1 MKNIAF
7 IDLETNSD
15 RLRIEDMGAIRSDGA
30 VFHES
35 SFERLPEFLKPV
47 NYIGGHN
54 ILKHDLNYLVPLCE
68 KKGYRIPQVIDTLY
82 LSPLL
87 FPARPYH
94 RLLKDDKL
102 LTDSLNNPL
111 NDSMKAFE
119 LFKEEVEAFRR
130 LDEDLK
136 HIYYCLLGNS
146 AEFKSFFQ
154 YIEYHSDDS
163 AESLPDIL
171 FRRFSGEIC
180 RSAPLADMIVRH
192 PLELAYTLALIN
204 CRDCYSITPPWI
216 LHAFPDVDKLM
227 NRLRNTLCVTG
238 CSYCNKAFDI
248 HLGLKK
254 HFGFDSYRLYDNEPL
269 QAEAVEAAVKGK
281 SILAVFPTGGGKSIT
296 FQVPALM
303 CGEMV
308 KGLTVVISPLQSL
321 MKDQVDNLRKH
332 NITDAVTINGLLD
345 PVDRANSFER
355 VEDGSAS
362 ILYISPESLRSRSI
376 ERLLLGRKIVRFV
389 IDEAHCFSAWGQD
402 FRVDYLYIGDFLKQ
416 LQKKKNLEQ
425 PIPVSCFTATAKQK
439 VIEDIKE
446 YFKNKLEID
455 FDVFR
460 AGSSR
465 TNLRYKVFKRGDRQ
479 EKYNSLREIL
489 EDHHCPAIVYVARTR
504 TASELAAQLAKDGI
518 EARAYHGKM
527 DVREKTDNQ
536 NAFIAGD
543 VQVMVATSAFG
554 MGVDKKDVGLVVH
567 YEISDS
573 LENYVQEAGRAGRDQ
588 HITADCFILFN
599 EEDLNKH
606 FILLNQTKLHIKEI
620 QQVWKA
626 VKDLTRFRSTV
637 SQSALEIARKAGW
650 DDNIADVETR
660 VTTAIAALEEAGY
673 INRGQNMPHVFA
685 NSIMAQTAQ
694 EAIDRINLSERFSEK
709 QREQAIRIIKKLI
722 ATKSRKHLNSEI
734 PEARIDY
741 VSDHLG
747 ITREDVIQVVT
758 LLREEKILADARD
771 LTAYIKKG
779 ESSCHHSLDILRLY
793 NRLDRFLLGTF
804 TEEGKLFNL
813 KELREQA
820 EQEINRN
827 ISPDKLKALVNF
839 WAEKNWI
846 KREYRD
852 TARNHVAI
860 VLAEQGRSRL
870 QEKAECRYALSDFII
885 NALFRKVDV
894 GAEHTT
900 EKEEALVE
908 FSVLE
913 LKEGFEKEEE
923 QQGGMFRR
931 SVSTGDVEDALFY
944 LSRIG
949 ALQIEG
955 GFLVVYNRL
964 AINRIELNNLIKYKQ
979 EDYRKLELFYD
990 NKIQQIHIVGEYA
1003 QKMVDDY
1010 QAALQFVDD
1019 YFVLNN
1025 SSFLQKYFPGSR
1037 RNEINLRMT
1046 RSKYEQIFG
1055 GLSETQ
1061 LTVVKDNSP
1070 GHIVVLAGPGSG
1082 KTKVLVHKLASL
1094 LLMEDVK
1101 HEQLLML
1108 TFSRAAAGE
1117 FRERLHKLIGNA
1129 VGYIEIKT
1137 FHSYCFDLLGRQGTL
1152 EKSTSVVSDAVE
1164 KIVSGEVESNRITK
1178 TVLVLDEAQDMTSQ
1192 EFALVEALM
1201 QRNEELKVIAVGDD
1215 DQNIYGFRG
1224 SDSGY
1229 MRRLVE
1235 QYRARTYELLVN
1247 YRSKN
1252 NLVLFAG
1259 LFVTRLSGRMK
1270 RSSVVSRDLKDG
1282 IIHVIHY
1289 KSAEIVHPLVQNI
1302 CNTSLT
1308 GTTSVLT
1315 LTNEDAMLIAFLLKE
1330 KGVPVRLVQSND
1342 GFRLSDLNEIH
1353 YFNGLLELSAG
1364 ACLIEAER
1372 WERAK
1377 RELRNRFSDTL
1388 SWEICAN
1395 MIEKFEFLYKD
1406 RKYRSDWET
1415 FLFESSMEDFY
1426 SYKGEEIS
1434 VSTIHKAKG
1443 KEFENVFL
1451 LLNDDCRKEYNGRLR
1466 EIYVAIT
1473 RAKTHLSIHL
1483 NSHYL
1488 HITPKEYAHFQT
1500 DEKEYPMPEYLYFSL
1515 NHKDVFLDFFMY
1527 PFRQDIIETL
1537 KSGSPLQLTDR
1548 GCTDGRGTEIL
1559 RFSSKFKS
1567 VMEQWQKKGYGL
1579 HKASVNFVVF
1589 WKKQDEDVGEVR
1601 IVLPKVILK
1610 KIPIGI

>member
-15 RLRIEDMGAIRSDGA
+15 RLQIEDMGAVCSNGA
-30 VFHES
+30 HFHEN
-35 SFERLPEFLKPV
+35 SFERLLAFLNPMD
-47 NYIGGHN
+47 YIGGHN
-54 ILKHDLNYLVPLCE
+54 IVKHDLTYLAPLY
-68 KKGYRIPQVIDTLY
+68 KKVGCRLPQIIDTLY

-87 FPARPYH
+87 FPERPYH

-111 NDSMKAFE
+111 NDSIKAFE
-119 LFKEEVEAFRR
+119 LFKEEVATFKR

-136 HIYYCLLGNS
+136 YIYYCLLENS
-146 AEFKSFFQ
+146 VEFESFFRF
-154 YIEYHSDDS
+154 IEYCPDKT
-163 AESLPDIL
+163 ESLPDIL
-171 FRRFSGEIC
+171 LHRFNGEIC
-180 RSAPLADMIVRH
+180 ESAPLTDMIVH
-192 PLELAYTLALIN
+192 YPLELAYALALIN
-204 CRDCYSITPPWI
+204 CKDRYSITPPWV
-216 LHAFPDVDKLM
+216 LHTFPDVDKLM
-227 NRLRNTLCVTG
+227 VQLRSTLCITG
-238 CSYCNKAFDI
+238 CPYCNKAFDI

-254 HFGFDSYRLYDNEPL
+254 YFGFDSYRLYDNEPL
-269 QAEAVEAAVKGK
+269 QAKAVEAAVKGK
-281 SILAVFPTGGGKSIT
+281 SILSVFPTGGGKSIT

-345 PVDRANSFER
+345 PIDRAKSFER
-355 VEDGSAS
+355 IEDGSAS

-416 LQKKKNLEQ
+416 LQKKKNLTQ
-425 PIPVSCFTATAKQK
+425 SIPVSCFTATAKQK

-446 YFKNKLEID
+446 YFKNKLDID
-455 FDVFR
+455 FELFR
-460 AGSSR
+460 AGSNR
-465 TNLRYKVFKRGDRQ
+465 TNLRYKVFRREDKR
-479 EKYNSLREIL
+479 EKYNSLREII
-489 EDHHCPAIVYVARTR
+489 EEHHCPTIVYVSRTR
-504 TASELAAQLAKDGI
+504 TASELAAQLVKDGI
-518 EARAYHGKM
+518 EARPYHGRM
-527 DVREKTDNQ
+527 DVRDKTDNQ
-536 NAFIAGD
+536 NAFIAGE

-573 LENYVQEAGRAGRDQ
+573 LENYVQEAGRAGRDE

-626 VKDLTRFRSTV
+626 VKDLTHFRSTV

-673 INRGQNMPHVFA
+673 IQRGQNMPQVFA

-694 EAIDRINLSERFSEK
+694 EAIDKINFSERFSEK

-722 ATKSRKHLNSEI
+722 ATKSRKHLNNEI
-734 PEARIDY
+734 PEARVDY
-741 VSDHLG
+741 ISDHLG

-758 LLREEKILADARD
+758 LLREEKILADAQD
-771 LTAYIKKG
+771 LTAYIKRN
-779 ESSCHHSLDILRLY
+779 ESCNRSLDIVRFF

-804 TEEGKLFNL
+804 TEGENLFNL
-813 KELREQA
+813 KELRELA
-820 EQEINRN
+820 EQEVGRSV
-827 ISPDKLKALVNF
+827 SPDKLKALINF

-846 KREYRD
+846 KREYQD
-852 TARNHVAI
+852 AARNHVAI
-860 VLAEQGRSRL
+860 MLVEQNRSLLR
-870 QEKAECRYALSDFII
+870 EKADRRYVLSDFII
-885 NALFRKVDV
+885 NALFDKVDV
-894 GAEHTT
+894 KVENAT
-900 EKEEALVE
+900 KEEALVE

-913 LKEGFEKEEE
+913 LKERFEEE
-923 QQGGMFRR
+923 EKRQSNMFRQEV
-931 SVSTGDVEDALFY
+931 SVEDVEDALFY

-955 GFLVVYNRL
+955 GFLIVYNKL
-964 AINRIELNNLIKYKQ
+964 VVNRVERSNKIKYKQ
-979 EDYRKLELFYD
+979 EDYRKLELFYE
-990 NKIQQIHIVGEYA
+990 NKIQQIHVVGEYA
-1003 QKMVDDY
+1003 KKMVENY
-1010 QAALQFVDD
+1010 QTALQFVDD
-1019 YFVLNN
+1019 YFNLNN
-1025 SSFLQKYFPGSR
+1025 SSFLQKYFPGNR
-1037 RNEINLRMT
+1037 KNEISLRMT

-1055 GLSETQ
+1055 ELSETQ
-1061 LTVVKDNSP
+1061 LSVVKDSSP

-1108 TFSRAAAGE
+1108 TFSRAAANE

-1152 EKSTSVVSDAVE
+1152 ARSASVVSDAVG
-1164 KIVSGEVESNRITK
+1164 KINSGEVESNRITK

-1192 EFALVEALM
+1192 EFELVEALM
-1201 QRNEELKVIAVGDD
+1201 QKNEELRVIAVGDD

-1224 SDSGY
+1224 SDSCY
-1229 MRRLVE
+1229 MRKLVDKYE
-1235 QYRARTYELLVN
+1235 AHTYELLMN

-1259 LFVTRLSGRMK
+1259 LFISQLPDRMK
-1270 RSSVVSRDLKDG
+1270 YSSVVSRDLKDG
-1282 IIHVIHY
+1282 IIHITHY
-1289 KSAEIVHPLVQNI
+1289 KSAKMTFPLVRNV
-1302 CNTSLT
+1302 CESSLT
-1308 GTTSVLT
+1308 GSTCVLT
-1315 LTNEDAMLIAFLLKE
+1315 LTNEDAMLIAFLLQE
-1330 KGVPVRLVQSND
+1330 KGIPVRLVQSND

-1353 YFNGLLELSAG
+1353 YFNDLLGLSVD

-1372 WERAK
+1372 WELAK
-1377 RELRNRFSDTL
+1377 RELRRNYYDTP
-1388 SWEICAN
+1388 SWEICSN
-1395 MIEKFEFLYKD
+1395 MIEKFEFLYRD
-1406 RKYRSDWET
+1406 RKYRSDWEV
-1415 FLFESSMEDFY
+1415 FLFESSLEDFY
-1426 SYKGEEIS
+1426 SYKGGEVY

-1451 LLNDDCRKEYNGRLR
+1451 LLNDDCKYYESRLR

-1473 RAKTHLSIHL
+1473 RAKQYLSIHL
-1483 NSHYL
+1483 NDSYL
-1488 HITPKEYAHFQT
+1488 NLIPKEYANFQMDT
-1500 DEKEYPMPEYLYFSL
+1500 QEYSMPGYLYFSL
-1515 NHKDVFLDFFMY
+1515 THKDIVLDFFLY
-1527 PFRQDIIETL
+1527 PFRQDIIEKL
-1537 KSGSPLQLTDR
+1537 RSGSFLQLTDK
-1548 GCTDGRGTEIL
+1548 GCTDGDGTEIL
-1559 RFSSKFKS
+1559 RFSSKFNAVIKH
-1567 VMEQWQKKGYGL
+1567 WQEKGYSL
-1579 HKASVNFVVF
+1579 HEASVNFVVF
-1589 WKKQDEDVGEVR
+1589 WKKQDDNVGEVR
-1601 IVLPKVILK
+1601 IVLPKIILK
-1610 KIPIGI
+1610 RI